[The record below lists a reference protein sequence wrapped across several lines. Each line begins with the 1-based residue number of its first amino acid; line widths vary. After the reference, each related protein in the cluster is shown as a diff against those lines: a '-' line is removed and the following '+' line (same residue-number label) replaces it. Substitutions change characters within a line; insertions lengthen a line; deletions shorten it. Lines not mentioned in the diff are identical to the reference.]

1 MRFQEI
7 VGLQAT
13 KENLIKMWEHG
24 RMPHAML
31 LLGREGTGGLP
42 LAIALSQ
49 FILCQNKQATD
60 SCGQCP
66 NCQKVQR
73 LEHADLHLSFP
84 TITGKTGKSAMS
96 RDYSKEFRTFVHDTP
111 YGSVYDWLQLIE
123 AENKQGNLSA
133 EECREIID
141 KLNLKSYEGGSK
153 IQIVWRA
160 EYLSKNG
167 NIMLK
172 LIEEPPAG
180 TFIILVA
187 EDVEDILPTI
197 LSRTQ
202 LIRLPPIAPSEI
214 AAALQSRGLSTPTKA
229 LQIGQIAEGS
239 FSEALRLVAHLEND
253 LLPSVKAL
261 FNALFTNNGLGLVQF
276 SEEWAKAGREGIK
289 NILGYML
296 SVLEGSLRAQHIPS
310 ALSQFAPGEAEFIGK
325 LAAKKLAASCYIDLI
340 KAITDASYYVERNAN
355 TKSVLTAMGIK
366 LRQAI
371 HRGKN

>member
-7 VGLQAT
+7 VGLKAT
-13 KENLIKMWEHG
+13 KENLINMWAHG

-49 FILCQNKQATD
+49 FILCQDKQISD

-73 LEHADLHLSFP
+73 LEHADLHLSYP
-84 TITGKTGKSAMS
+84 TITAKAGKSALS
-96 RDYSKEFRTFVHDTP
+96 RDFSKEFRSFVHDTP
-111 YGSVYDWLQLIE
+111 YGSVYDWLQFIE

-153 IQIVWRA
+153 IQIIWRA

-172 LIEEPPAG
+172 LIEEPPPG

-187 EDVEDILPTI
+187 EDVEDILATI

-202 LIRLPPIAPSEI
+202 LIRLPPIAPAEI
-214 AAALQSRGLSTPTKA
+214 AEALQQRGLSTPAKA

-289 NILGYML
+289 NILGYIL
-296 SVLEGSLRAQHIPS
+296 SVLEGSLRARYIPS
-310 ALSQFAPGEAEFIGK
+310 ALSQFPPGEAEFIGK
-325 LAAKKLAASCYIDLI
+325 LAAKNLDPSCYTDMI

-366 LRQAI
+366 LKQAV
-371 HRGKN
+371 HRR